1 MTTWVDTQLTE
12 GYLAWSSVKA
22 ISFRGQ
28 IKTVSTL
35 LCLTILIGPL
45 GPTGFSSNSFWPI
58 LTGRQSSN
66 ASKFFRHFVDQVWTT
81 RFEAWILKL
90 KMSFAGWFIE
100 SPNHLLQPSI
110 WITWA
115 LWLVRL
121 FLRLLSFNLNAFQVE
136 TRTSDSSQDAEDYNR
151 SRFTRRLKTFKRLLA
166 LSKGLDSRRM
176 TLTNDRGRDRAHLIG
191 NC

>member
-45 GPTGFSSNSFWPI
+45 GPTGFSSNSFWSI
-58 LTGRQSSN
+58 LSLVTNLRTLPNSSDTLSIKCELLALRLEFWN
-66 ASKFFRHFVDQVWTT
+66 WKWASPGD
-81 RFEAWILKL
+81 
-90 KMSFAGWFIE
+90 S
-100 SPNHLLQPSI
+100 SNHLLRPSI

-151 SRFTRRLKTFKRLLA
+151 SRFTGRLKTFKRLLA
-166 LSKGLDSRRM
+166 LSKG
-176 TLTNDRGRDRAHLIG
+176 
-191 NC
+191 